1 MVRKGLRNGHRSGSG
16 AISNGFRGRV
26 SQVRI
31 LPGPLREFDSLALLN
46 RGARPE
52 VRSTEDAQPSPALGS
67 CQAAAERSGPQG
79 RKGRNGLPQGPP
91 GGGDHERG
99 SGFGCDVGAD
109 HEELSADTSAWYA
122 GTRARVEARAA
133 LEQAEE
139 LRKVLEELGES
150 LSG

>member
-1 MVRKGLRNGHRSGSG
+1 VPVPRYGAPKTRS
-16 AISNGFRGRV
+16 
-26 SQVRI
+26 
-31 LPGPLREFDSLALLN
+31 LPPPSVA
-46 RGARPE
+46 AKRPPSE
-52 VRSTEDAQPSPALGS
+52 VAVI
-67 CQAAAERSGPQG
+67 G

-91 GGGDHERG
+91 GGGDHARG
-99 SGFGCDVGAD
+99 SGFGCEVGAD